1 MYKTFYKDY
10 SGKPLIYLISPSKI
24 NVKTFPDVLSKV
36 LDTRMINVFQLRLK
50 NYKDLDLIRIT
61 SLLYKICKKKK
72 VTFILND
79 RIDIAKKLNIDGV
92 HIGKEDGSIKS
103 ARNILGNLK
112 IIGSSCYNNK
122 NLSIKS
128 QNLGANYVAFGA
140 FFKTCTKENTAKVV
154 LADLK
159 NIRKNIN
166 IPIVAIGGLNKY
178 NIKKLIY
185 LKPNFLAFCSSI
197 WNTKKTPISEIK
209 SIKNVLDNF

>member
-1 MYKTFYKDY
+1 MYRTFYKEH
-10 SGKPLIYLISPSKI
+10 SGKPLIYLISPAKI
-24 NVKTFPDVLSKV
+24 DVKTFPGILSKV
-36 LDTRMINVFQLRLK
+36 LDTQMINVFQLRLK
-50 NYKDLDLIRIT
+50 NYKDLDLINIT
-61 SLLYKICKKKK
+61 SILHKICIKKN

-79 RIDIAKKLNIDGV
+79 RIDIAKKLNVDGV
-92 HIGKEDGSIKS
+92 HLGKEDGSIKS

-140 FFKTCTKENTAKVV
+140 FFKTDTKENTTKIV
-154 LADLK
+154 LSDFK

-166 IPIVAIGGLNKY
+166 IPIVGIGGLNKF

-185 LKPNFLAFCSSI
+185 LKPDFLAFCSSI
-197 WNTKKTPISEIK
+197 WNTKRTPQIEIK